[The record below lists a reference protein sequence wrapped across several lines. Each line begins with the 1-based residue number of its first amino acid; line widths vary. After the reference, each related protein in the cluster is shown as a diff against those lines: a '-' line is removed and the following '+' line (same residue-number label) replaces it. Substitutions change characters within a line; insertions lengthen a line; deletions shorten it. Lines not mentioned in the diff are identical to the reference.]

1 MIGRTLT
8 IAAALLL
15 IAEPALAHHPMGG
28 TTPTTF
34 WHGLLS
40 GLGHPVIGLDHLAA
54 VLAVGLLAA
63 SQPKGALLAAG
74 YVVASMVGA
83 AAHVGEATVPNA
95 EIFVALSVVALGLM
109 LFRRTPLRQDLVFAL
124 FAAAGL
130 INGYVLGETIA
141 GAERTPIVAY
151 LIGLAVV
158 QTAIALAVMYGAR
171 MLAAREA
178 LHLLAMRV
186 IGAFAVGAGA
196 AVILQRYVTGA

>member
-1 MIGRTLT
+1 MRAPRRSTLF
-8 IAAALLL
+8 
-15 IAEPALAHHPMGG
+15 PY
-28 TTPTTF
+28 TT
-34 WHGLLS
+34 
-40 GLGHPVIGLDHLAA
+40 
-54 VLAVGLLAA
+54 
-63 SQPKGALLAAG
+63 
-74 YVVASMVGA
+74 
-83 AAHVGEATVPNA
+83 
-95 EIFVALSVVALGLM
+95 
-109 LFRRTPLRQDLVFAL
+109 LFRSRKTPLRQDLVFAL

-130 INGYVLGETIA
+130 VNGYALGEAIA
-141 GAERTPIVAY
+141 GAERTPIAAY